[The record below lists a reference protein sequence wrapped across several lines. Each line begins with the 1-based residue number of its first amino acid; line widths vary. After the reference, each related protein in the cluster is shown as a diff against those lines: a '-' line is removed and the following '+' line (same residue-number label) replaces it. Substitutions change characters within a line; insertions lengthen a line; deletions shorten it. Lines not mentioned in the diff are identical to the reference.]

1 LVCFQRVARSFAR
14 ISRLSLGVAVVTSTA
29 SLACSAR
36 REVASAEGARAATP
50 RRAAEVTPARL
61 IPPTRKGEVLLEAF
75 EVDGSRR
82 FVAQGL
88 RVLERPDGALETA
101 DEFLPATQGIEAT
114 ALPPWLGG
122 GYVFRVS
129 GGVTT
134 SLYRAASWTGAL
146 EPLSRIDAEIERM
159 VPGPDRLYALVKR
172 AETWIALD
180 AKTGRG
186 ATLDG
191 LPPSPSYG
199 AMAFPDEWFGAVEVP
214 IRGVLAT
221 FDAGATWHATGLR
234 DAGLSLAAEGVVID
248 SSEGRLLL
256 DRSGAIRPAFEPP
269 KVAQARGRGERPADE
284 LALSAPLPPPL
295 GPRPLEQA
303 LLYGFPDSDESAIV
317 LSHGNLVRVRL
328 RDGAIL
334 AASRGVY
341 PGPQPCQAVLLGA
354 GVGFVCSEEQGATR
368 VFALRD
374 PLGLTPIAVFD
385 APRRVSAA
393 DNGALVVDGACAA
406 EPSNAASY
414 CVLPAR
420 GEPYELAVG
429 GDRGVERVVA
439 LSDGRAAVLV
449 PPRLGAP
456 GLLTLTSRNGR
467 GITAPLELPD
477 KLDSDV
483 QNLLEH
489 GLWLNSF
496 TEPKQGELSGWVYG
510 AGHFVGVRVSLDGS
524 VKVGQAQQGLERA
537 FISGRRGL
545 VLGVRGG
552 AYETTDG
559 GFEWTDVDLPSEPD
573 LAAPAALSSVNGCS
587 AVGCAF
593 SGWLRVG
600 WGSLKKGALPTAGAP
615 EPARL
620 RLPSGGRWSLECTP
634 TGEVSAPSL
643 AVMPEPEERREGPWN
658 PFYEIA
664 APRRV
669 PGDIA
674 LDIGGESELDEF
686 HAYAWGPKL
695 NDWNQ
700 RGRFLVRAAD
710 PFRVSG
716 AVWETLPTEPPWQS
730 PELTADAFGLSPG
743 GPPAAWRVLLDP
755 RGRSGLLVVAAR
767 GTTELFLLEEGKPI
781 FRLNAP
787 GSLGVL
793 SSVAQAGGHF
803 YIGSVTDGRGFRV
816 SRVEAGGLVLVGEYP
831 DAVPRSGA
839 PILVPATQGTGI
851 GLWIRSGDFYL
862 YPIDPQSGAV
872 DAPLVVQADT
882 LSTMPR
888 ACSGSPDGYLVSDA
902 LSLDP
907 QVDFAVVG
915 APIRARQVE
924 AKLLVSAGELC
935 IDALRAKSEAPIA
948 DEKLVI
954 EPAAAAPKSDPGA
967 PLALFDR
974 RDRGRRLAFRCW
986 D

>member
-1 LVCFQRVARSFAR
+1 M
-14 ISRLSLGVAVVTSTA
+14 VVGTA
-29 SLACSAR
+29 L
-36 REVASAEGARAATP
+36 AATISVLTACGSRRGDAVAPGDADRVTKP
-50 RRAAEVTPARL
+50 RRPAEVTPARL

-101 DEFLPATQGIEAT
+101 AEFLPATQGIEAT
-114 ALPPWLGG
+114 ALPAWLGG

-134 SLYRAASWTGAL
+134 SLYRSASWTGPL
-146 EPLSRIDAEIERM
+146 TPLSRVDAEIERM

-172 AETWIALD
+172 AEQWIALD
-180 AKTGRG
+180 PSTGRG
-186 ATLDG
+186 VALEG
-191 LPPSPSYG
+191 LPLSPSYG
-199 AMAFPDEWFGAVEVP
+199 AMAFPDAWFGAVEVP

-221 FDAGATWHATGLR
+221 FDAGATWHATGFR
-234 DAGLSLAAEGVVID
+234 DANLSLAAEGVVIE
-248 SSEGRLLL
+248 SPAGRLLL
-256 DRSGAIRPAFEPP
+256 DRSGAIRPTIEAPRLP
-269 KVAQARGRGERPADE
+269 QVRGRGERPAGE
-284 LALSAPLPPPL
+284 IALSTPPPPPL

-303 LLYGFPDSDESAIV
+303 LLYGFPDSDDTALV
-317 LSHGNLVRVRL
+317 LSHGNLARVRL

-334 AASRGVY
+334 AAARGVY
-341 PGPQPCQAVLLGA
+341 PGPQPCQSVSLG
-354 GVGFVCSEEQGATR
+354 GSVGFVCSEEQGPTR
-368 VFALRD
+368 IFALRE
-374 PLGLTPIAVFD
+374 PLGLSKVAVFGG
-385 APRRVSAA
+385 PRRVAA
-393 DNGALVVDGACAA
+393 SENGALVVDGACASD
-406 EPSNAASY
+406 PTSSASY

-429 GDRGVERVVA
+429 GDRGVERVIA

-456 GLLTLTSRNGR
+456 GLLTLAGRAGR
-467 GITAPLELPD
+467 GITVPLELPD
-477 KLDSDV
+477 KLDSDSS
-483 QNLLEH
+483 NLLEQ
-489 GLWLNSF
+489 GMWLNSF
-496 TEPKQGELSGWVYG
+496 TEPNPGELSGWVYG

-524 VKVGQAQQGLERA
+524 VKVGQPQQGLERA
-537 FISGRRGL
+537 FLSGRRGV

-559 GFEWTDVDLPSEPD
+559 GFEWRDVDLPSEPD
-573 LAAPAALSSVNGCS
+573 LTAAAALTSVNGCS

-593 SGWLRVG
+593 SGWMRVG
-600 WGSLKKGALPTAGAP
+600 WGAEKKGALPKAAPP
-615 EPARL
+615 EPTRL
-620 RLPSGGRWSLECTP
+620 RLPSGGRWSLDCIP

-658 PFYEIA
+658 PFYEVA
-664 APRRV
+664 APRRT
-669 PGDIA
+669 PGDVA
-674 LDIGGESELDEF
+674 LDVGGESELDEF

-695 NDWNQ
+695 TDWNQ

-710 PFRVSG
+710 PFRVAG

-767 GTTELFLLEEGKPI
+767 GTTELFLLEEGKPT
-781 FRLNAP
+781 FRLNAA
-787 GSLGVL
+787 GTLGVL

-816 SRVEAGGLVLVGEYP
+816 SRVEAGGLTLVGEYP

-839 PILVPATQGTGI
+839 PILVPASQGPGL

-862 YPIDPQSGAV
+862 YPIDPQTGAI
-872 DAPLVVQADT
+872 DAPLVVSADT

-888 ACSGSPDGYLVSDA
+888 ACSASPDGYLVSDA
-902 LSLDP
+902 LALDP
-907 QVDFAVVG
+907 QVDFAVLG
-915 APIRARQVE
+915 SPIRARQVE
-924 AKLLVSAGELC
+924 AKLLVSAAELC
-935 IDALRAKSEAPIA
+935 IEGLRAKSDGPIG
-948 DEKLVI
+948 DEKLVA
-954 EPAAAAPKSDPGA
+954 EPAAAAPRSNPGA
-967 PLALFDR
+967 SMALFDR
-974 RDRGRRLAFRCW
+974 RDRGRRFAFRCW

>member
-1 LVCFQRVARSFAR
+1 MTTCAFS
-14 ISRLSLGVAVVTSTA
+14 
-29 SLACSAR
+29 ACSAR
-36 REVASAEGARAATP
+36 RGEVASADGARAATP
-50 RRAAEVTPARL
+50 RRPAEVTPARL
-61 IPPTRKGEVLLEAF
+61 IPPTRKGQVLLEAF
-75 EVDGSRR
+75 ELDGSRR

-101 DEFLPATQGIEAT
+101 DEFFPATQGIEAT
-114 ALPPWLGG
+114 PLPPWLGG

-134 SLYRAASWTGAL
+134 SLYRAATWTSAL
-146 EPLSRIDAEIERM
+146 TPLSRVDAEIERV

-172 AETWIALD
+172 AETWLALD
-180 AKTGRG
+180 PSTGRG
-186 ATLDG
+186 ATLEG
-191 LPPSPSYG
+191 LPRSPSYG
-199 AMAFPDEWFGAVEVP
+199 AMAFPDAWFGAVEVP

-234 DAGLSLAAEGVVID
+234 DASFSVAAEGVLID

-256 DRSGAIRPAFEPP
+256 DRSGALRPALEPLKP
-269 KVAQARGRGERPADE
+269 AVARGRGERPAGE
-284 LALSAPLPPPL
+284 LAFSAPPPPPL

-303 LLYGFPDSDESAIV
+303 LLYGFPDSAETALV
-317 LSHGNLVRVRL
+317 LSYGNLARVRL

-334 AASRGVY
+334 AANRGVY

-354 GVGFVCSEEQGATR
+354 GVGFVCSEEQGPTR
-368 VFALRD
+368 VFALRE
-374 PLGLTPIAVFD
+374 PLGLTPVASFD
-385 APRRVSAA
+385 GPRRVAA
-393 DNGALVVDGACAA
+393 SGNGALVVDGACSS
-406 EPSNAASY
+406 EPSSSASY

-439 LSDGRAAVLV
+439 LADGRAAVLV

-456 GLLTLTSRNGR
+456 GLLTLTGRNGR
-467 GITAPLELPD
+467 GITAPLELPA
-477 KLDSDV
+477 KLDSDL
-483 QNLLEH
+483 QNLLEQ

-496 TEPKQGELSGWVYG
+496 TEPKPGELSGWVYG
-510 AGHFVGVRVSLDGS
+510 ASHFVGVRVSLDGS
-524 VKVGQAQQGLERA
+524 VEVGQAQQGLERA
-537 FISGRRGL
+537 FIAGGRGL
-545 VLGVRGG
+545 VLGIRGG

-559 GFEWTDVDLPSEPD
+559 GFEWSDVELPSEPD
-573 LAAPAALSSVNGCS
+573 LPASAAVSSVNGCS

-593 SGWLRVG
+593 SGWMRVG
-600 WGSLKKGALPTAGAP
+600 WGSEKKGALPTAPAP
-615 EPARL
+615 ESTRL
-620 RLPSGGRWSLECTP
+620 RLPSGGRWSLECIP

-643 AVMPEPEERREGPWN
+643 ALAPESDERREGPWN

-669 PGDIA
+669 PGEVA
-674 LDIGGESELDEF
+674 LDVGGESELDEF

-700 RGRFLVRAAD
+700 RGRFLVRVAD
-710 PFRVSG
+710 PFRVAS
-716 AVWETLPTEPPWQS
+716 AVWETLPTEPPWTS

-816 SRVEAGGLVLVGEYP
+816 SRVEAGGLALVGEFP

-839 PILVPATQGTGI
+839 PILVPATQGPGI

-915 APIRARQVE
+915 APLRARQVE

-935 IDALRAKSEAPIA
+935 IEGLHAKSDGPIR
-948 DEKLVI
+948 DDRLVA
-954 EPAAAAPKSDPGA
+954 EPAAAAPKTDPGA
-967 PLALFDR
+967 PMALFDR
-974 RDRGRRLAFRCW
+974 RDRGRRIAFRCW